1 MFKEF
6 KEFISKGSAIDL
18 AVGIVIG
25 AAFTAIVNSLVKDVI
40 MPPVG
45 LLLGKVDF
53 ESLFVNLSDQPFTSL
68 AAAREAGAPVI
79 AYGAFLNAIISFLI
93 VAFVVFLLV
102 RGVNRLRRQPE
113 PSMRDCPFCLE
124 SVAIAATRCPHCTSE
139 LPPVESKEP
148 AGG

>member
-40 MPPVG
+40 MPPIG

-113 PSMRDCPFCLE
+113 PSTRDCPFCLE
-124 SVAIAATRCPHCTSE
+124 SVGIAATRCPHCTSE
-139 LPPVESKEP
+139 LPPAEAAP
-148 AGG
+148 AQG